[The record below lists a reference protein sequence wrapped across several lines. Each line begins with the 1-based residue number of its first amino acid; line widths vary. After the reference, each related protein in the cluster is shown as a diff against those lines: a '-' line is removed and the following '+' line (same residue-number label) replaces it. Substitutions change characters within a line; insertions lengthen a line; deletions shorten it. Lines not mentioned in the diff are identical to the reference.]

1 VGFPEPEDVV
11 VHCCIGIMAY
21 NEEANIRQ
29 LLQALLA
36 QKTEKVSIDEI
47 VVVASGCTDR
57 TEEIVN
63 EYVAIDRRVRLL
75 TQPRKEGKA
84 SAVNL
89 LLRNTECEVI
99 VLESADT
106 APLEHTIE
114 ALVSPMTDPEV
125 GMVGGRP
132 APTNAPDHFMGYAAH
147 LLWEL
152 HHRVALR
159 HPKLGELIA
168 FRNVFYRIPFN
179 SAVDEASIEPLI
191 VGQGLRLHYAPDALV
206 LNKGPETVSDFLKQR
221 RRIFAGHLYLK
232 ETLGYRVSTMSAA
245 RLAWLFLNNLKW
257 EWRWFC
263 WAPGVAA
270 LEVYVRLM
278 GTYDYVICKR
288 NPYNWAVVAS
298 TKQLSDAKR
307 LTEVA

>member
-1 VGFPEPEDVV
+1 M
-11 VHCCIGIMAY
+11 VHCCVGVMAY

-36 QKTEKVSIDEI
+36 QKTEKVAIDEI

-57 TEEIVN
+57 TEEIVK
-63 EYVAIDRRVRLL
+63 EYVALDPRVRLL
-75 TQPRKEGKA
+75 VQPRKEGKA

-89 LLRNTECEVI
+89 LLRNTDCEVI

-106 APLEHTIE
+106 LPLEHTIE
-114 ALVSPMTDPEV
+114 ALVSPMTDPEI
-125 GMVGGRP
+125 GMIGGRP
-132 APTNAPDHFMGYAAH
+132 QPTNSPHHFMGYAAH
-147 LLWEL
+147 LLWGL
-152 HHRVALR
+152 HHKVALR

-191 VGQGLRLHYAPDALV
+191 VGQGLRLHYAADALV
-206 LNKGPETVSDFLKQR
+206 LNKGPETVNDFLKQR

-245 RLAWLFLNNLKW
+245 RLAWLFLKDLKW

-307 LTEVA
+307 PADAKQLTGAV

>member
-1 VGFPEPEDVV
+1 
-11 VHCCIGIMAY
+11 MAY

-36 QKTEKVSIDEI
+36 QKTDKVAIDEI
-47 VVVASGCTDR
+47 VVVASGCTDC
-57 TEEIVN
+57 TEEIVK
-63 EYVAIDRRVRLL
+63 EYVALDPRVRLL
-75 TQPRKEGKA
+75 VQPRKEGKA

-89 LLRNTECEVI
+89 LLRNTDCEVI

-106 APLEHTIE
+106 LPLEHTIE
-114 ALVSPMTDPEV
+114 ALVSPMTDPEI

-132 APTNAPDHFMGYAAH
+132 QPTNSPNRFMGYAAH
-147 LLWEL
+147 LLWDL
-152 HHRVALR
+152 HHKVALR

-191 VGQGLRLHYAPDALV
+191 VGQGLRLHYAADALV
-206 LNKGPETVSDFLKQR
+206 LNKGPETVGDFLKQR

-245 RLAWLFLNNLKW
+245 RLAWLFLKNLQW

-298 TKQLSDAKR
+298 TKQLSTVKKVP
-307 LTEVA
+307 EVV